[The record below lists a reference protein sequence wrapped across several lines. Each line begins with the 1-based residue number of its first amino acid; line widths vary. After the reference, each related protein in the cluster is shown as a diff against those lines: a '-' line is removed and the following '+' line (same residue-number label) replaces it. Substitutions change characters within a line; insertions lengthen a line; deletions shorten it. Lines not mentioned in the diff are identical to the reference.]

1 MMKKIGI
8 GVILTLLLAASI
20 AGTAFAQ
27 AGSPADPPGTPW
39 HLDRLAEL
47 LDMTV
52 EKIQEALD
60 SGQTLQELAEA
71 AGIELPGRPAGF
83 GRRNDGRIAELL
95 GMTPEELKEALDSGQ
110 TLQELAEAAGIELP
124 ERPAGFGMRG
134 DGRMAELLGMT
145 PEELKEA
152 LDSGQTLQEL
162 AEAAGV
168 ELPGRPAG
176 FGARGKAPFQPRTTE
191 E

>member
-1 MMKKIGI
+1 MMKKFGI

-27 AGSPADPPGTPW
+27 AGSPVDPPGPPR

-60 SGQTLQELAEA
+60 
-71 AGIELPGRPAGF
+71 
-83 GRRNDGRIAELL
+83 N
-95 GMTPEELKEALDSGQ
+95 GQ

-124 ERPAGFGMRG
+124 ERPAGFGMRD
-134 DGRMAELLGMT
+134 DGRIAELLGMT
-145 PEELKEA
+145 PEELKEALDGGQTLQELAEAAGVELPERPAEFGMRDAGRIAELLGMTPEELKDA

-168 ELPGRPAG
+168 ELPERPTG
-176 FGARGKAPFQPRTTE
+176 FGMCGKAPFQPPSTQE
-191 E
+191 